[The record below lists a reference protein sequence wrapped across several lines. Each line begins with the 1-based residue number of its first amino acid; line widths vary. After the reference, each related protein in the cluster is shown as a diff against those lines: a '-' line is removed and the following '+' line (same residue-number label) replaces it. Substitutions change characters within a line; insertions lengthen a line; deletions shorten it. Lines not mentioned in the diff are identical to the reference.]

1 MRPVF
6 VDCHSH
12 VVPSGDDGVGTV
24 AEGAVLCREAAKR
37 GTGILYATPHVWP
50 HLPLT
55 AAREK
60 RIREDFAE
68 LVSKADLDVRLGF
81 ELTPAPPLLRED
93 LRRYVLDDSGCVLI
107 EVPFAGSAELLWAVA
122 GEAERQGLR
131 VVIAHPERTEAV
143 MSDERLADEL
153 GERFLLQ
160 VNATSLLGRHGPTA
174 QAIGWRLLEE
184 GRAALVAS
192 DGHRLARPP
201 FLDDAYE
208 LAATRIGDE
217 AAAPFF
223 DGSALRLKRAA
234 NETSTGRR
242 AALGGTMR
250 RPRSRP

>member
-60 RIREDFAE
+60 RIREDFAD

-93 LRRYVLDDSGCVLI
+93 LRRYVLDDSGC
-107 EVPFAGSAELLWAVA
+107 
-122 GEAERQGLR
+122 GE
-131 VVIAHPERTEAV
+131 
-143 MSDERLADEL
+143 
-153 GERFLLQ
+153 
-160 VNATSLLGRHGPTA
+160 
-174 QAIGWRLLEE
+174 
-184 GRAALVAS
+184 
-192 DGHRLARPP
+192 
-201 FLDDAYE
+201 
-208 LAATRIGDE
+208 
-217 AAAPFF
+217 
-223 DGSALRLKRAA
+223 
-234 NETSTGRR
+234 
-242 AALGGTMR
+242 
-250 RPRSRP
+250 